1 MIEHVAK
8 VSLHQIALLR
18 AANLEVK
25 HDGHIYRVLTRTWS
39 EVETLH
45 RIIPDPEHAPSF
57 RNGDFRIYKAT
68 VTQA

>member
-18 AANLEVK
+18 AANLDVK
-25 HDGHIYRVLTRTWS
+25 LDGHIYRILTRTWS

-45 RIIPDPEHAPSF
+45 RIIPDPEHVPSF
-57 RNGDFRIYKAT
+57 CNGNFRIYKAM